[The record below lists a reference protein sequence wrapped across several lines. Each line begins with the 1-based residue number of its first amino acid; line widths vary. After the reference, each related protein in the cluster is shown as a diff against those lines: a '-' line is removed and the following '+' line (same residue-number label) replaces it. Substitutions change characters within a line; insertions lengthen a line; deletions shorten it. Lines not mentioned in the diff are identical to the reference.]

1 MFTKKRTYQILIAII
16 GIALIIYNYTLK
28 SSVSEAIDLYIIF
41 PVSIVLLLFFAFMY
55 IKLDK
60 KPTKKAFYSLFLYI
74 SGK

>member
-28 SSVSEAIDLYIIF
+28 SSVSEATDSYIIF
-41 PVSIVLLLFFAFMY
+41 PVSVVLFLFFAFMY

-60 KPTKKAFYSLFLYI
+60 KTD
-74 SGK
+74 